1 MFGKFNRNLDD
12 KNRIVIPTKILKE
25 LGDVFYISLSLD
37 NSLVIRSAA
46 EFTKFKTRISEN
58 SMLDKEFRN
67 LTRIIV
73 ANTEELSP
81 DKLGRVTMPKYLLE
95 KITIKKD
102 VVFIGNG
109 NYCELFAKEV
119 YDNFEKTYEN
129 EENLDK
135 LADKLALKG
144 IKL

>member
-46 EFTKFKTRISEN
+46 EFTKFKARISEN

-67 LTRIIV
+67 LTRIIF

-95 KITIKKD
+95 KIPIKKD

>member
-46 EFTKFKTRISEN
+46 EFTKFKARISEN

-67 LTRIIV
+67 LTRII
-73 ANTEELSP
+73 A
-81 DKLGRVTMPKYLLE
+81 R
-95 KITIKKD
+95 
-102 VVFIGNG
+102 
-109 NYCELFAKEV
+109 
-119 YDNFEKTYEN
+119 
-129 EENLDK
+129 
-135 LADKLALKG
+135 
-144 IKL
+144 

>member
-46 EFTKFKTRISEN
+46 EFTKFKARISEN

-67 LTRIIV
+67 LTRIIF

-95 KITIKKD
+95 KIIIKKD